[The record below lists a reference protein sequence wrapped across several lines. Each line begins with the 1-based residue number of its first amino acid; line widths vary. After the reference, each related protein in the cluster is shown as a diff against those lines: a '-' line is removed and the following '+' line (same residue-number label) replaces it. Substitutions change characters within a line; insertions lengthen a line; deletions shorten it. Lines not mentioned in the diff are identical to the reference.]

1 MQDTMSRPQPS
12 KLSSLKVSVVTVCFN
27 SADTIEETIRSV
39 REQEYESVEHV
50 IVDGGSTDGTRE
62 IVGRYNGRIKKFI
75 SEPDRGIYD
84 AMNKGLGLATGDVV
98 GFLNADDVYASPG
111 VVSDVVAAMH
121 VGGTDGVYGDLVYV
135 ARHDANR
142 IVRYWQAGAYRPR
155 AFYSGWVP
163 PHPTFFCRT
172 SVYRALGGFN
182 PDYRIAGDFELMLR
196 FIEKNGIGVHYL
208 PKPLVRMR
216 AGGRANTIRGIV
228 QGNREIAQAFHRNGM
243 SVSAG
248 FFCTRLVRR
257 VRQLLC
263 RPCVAPDAVEPG
275 QAAATRGVSRSLR
288 PGDPNRS

>member
-1 MQDTMSRPQPS
+1 MDRAFLCPVEKAPIHECGERISEPASNGM
-12 KLSSLKVSVVTVCFN
+12 KVSIVTVCFN
-27 SADTIEETIRSV
+27 SAATIEDTIRSV
-39 REQEYESVEHV
+39 REQQYEHIEHV
-50 IVDGGSTDGTRE
+50 IVDGGSTDGTQE

-84 AMNKGLGLATGDVV
+84 AMNKGLGLIKGDVV

-111 VVSDVVAAMH
+111 VIGDIVAAMH
-121 VGGTDGVYGDLVYV
+121 TGQTDGVYGDLVYV
-135 ARHDANR
+135 GRNDVNR

-196 FIEKNGIGVHYL
+196 FIEKNGIGVRYI

-216 AGGRANTIRGIV
+216 AGGRANTVRGII
-228 QGNREIAQAFHRNGM
+228 QGNREIAQAFRRNGLEF
-243 SVSAG
+243 SLG
-248 FFCTRLVRR
+248 FFCAKFAHKLQQLVRKSSMH
-257 VRQLLC
+257 VV
-263 RPCVAPDAVEPG
+263 P
-275 QAAATRGVSRSLR
+275 
-288 PGDPNRS
+288 